1 MIPIIISIVLR
12 FKYELYNKENKS
24 QYLDKRMAEVR
35 GGYDKT

>member
-1 MIPIIISIVLR
+1 MISIIISIVLR

-24 QYLDKRMAEVR
+24 QDVDKRMAEVR